1 MNYNS
6 PFIRMLETIANML
19 IVSFLW
25 LIFSLPVITLV
36 SSSCALYHTTNKIIF
51 GPGRGNGV
59 WKDFFESYKL
69 NLIPGI
75 KLTLLVIVA
84 GLFVAEGLW
93 TGYQIYKINIWG
105 MLYMLLGVLVFA
117 VVITTIVHIP
127 PILSRFY
134 ASTLSIV
141 RMAAYFAMK
150 KPLRSFFY
158 LVLFLF
164 MVLAVESFPL
174 ALLIVPGLYADLV
187 RTYLENDLKKFIE
200 DNELQDAE
208 KEEESEEEEEETIS
222 AYDIEEKLSSKK
234 GNKR

>member
-105 MLYMLLGVLVFA
+105 MLYMLLGILVSA
-117 VVITTIVHIP
+117 VVITTIVYIP

-141 RMAAYFAMK
+141 RMAAYFALK
-150 KPLRSFFY
+150 KPLRSSP
-158 LVLFLF
+158 
-164 MVLAVESFPL
+164 SF
-174 ALLIVPGLYADLV
+174 IWSY
-187 RTYLENDLKKFIE
+187 
-200 DNELQDAE
+200 
-208 KEEESEEEEEETIS
+208 
-222 AYDIEEKLSSKK
+222 SSSWFWPW
-234 GNKR
+234 NPSRWPY

>member
-93 TGYQIYKINIWG
+93 TGY
-105 MLYMLLGVLVFA
+105 
-117 VVITTIVHIP
+117 
-127 PILSRFY
+127 
-134 ASTLSIV
+134 
-141 RMAAYFAMK
+141 
-150 KPLRSFFY
+150 
-158 LVLFLF
+158 
-164 MVLAVESFPL
+164 
-174 ALLIVPGLYADLV
+174 
-187 RTYLENDLKKFIE
+187 
-200 DNELQDAE
+200 
-208 KEEESEEEEEETIS
+208 
-222 AYDIEEKLSSKK
+222 
-234 GNKR
+234 